1 MSNEELTESIIELLG
16 GRENIE
22 NAVNCMTHV
31 RVQLL
36 DDALVQED
44 ALKQAEGVLGVV
56 HNRKNYIEVVVGP
69 GKAKKCVDFFREKR
83 IPGSSSGE
91 TKPAAEPPNNSIH
104 KYLLKQFS
112 RIFSPL
118 IPGITAAGICAGVA
132 SLISQVYPGSKESS
146 GFLPNMKI
154 APTGHTARQCWH
166 RQQPRQPKRSNSFI
180 LGYPSAPNSITMPEQ
195 VLIHLLHLMHLNL
208 SI

>member
-56 HNRKNYIEVVVGP
+56 HNRKNYIEVVGRA
-69 GKAKKCVDFFREKR
+69 GKSEEMR
-83 IPGSSSGE
+83 
-91 TKPAAEPPNNSIH
+91 
-104 KYLLKQFS
+104 
-112 RIFSPL
+112 
-118 IPGITAAGICAGVA
+118 
-132 SLISQVYPGSKESS
+132 
-146 GFLPNMKI
+146 
-154 APTGHTARQCWH
+154 
-166 RQQPRQPKRSNSFI
+166 
-180 LGYPSAPNSITMPEQ
+180 
-195 VLIHLLHLMHLNL
+195 
-208 SI
+208 